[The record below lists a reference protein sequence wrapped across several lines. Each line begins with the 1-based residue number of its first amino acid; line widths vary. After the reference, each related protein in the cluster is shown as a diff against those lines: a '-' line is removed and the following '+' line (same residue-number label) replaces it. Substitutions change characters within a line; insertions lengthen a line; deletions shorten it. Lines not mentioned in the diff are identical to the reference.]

1 MLDLTGVLDAP
12 AQAPAQTAAAA
23 APTQERKPRGRAAAS
38 GTKGRQFLYFDLE
51 TVPDESRMDAFGLE
65 PIAPP
70 APRKPIDQCP
80 PIEAALG
87 WTLEGL
93 KKALYDVNP
102 CDEWLDQFEAAENA
116 KAGKEKPRKGALDAV
131 TEVREQS
138 VKHEAA
144 IAERQKLLSVTPE
157 FNKIVAAGWCLG
169 GDLTQAM
176 VVGAPLE
183 TSETTKVSE
192 IDVVDRLWSL
202 IESSGPIVGFNVL
215 HFDLPT
221 LFVRSALLGVKPPRR
236 LDLRSWGDDVVDLM
250 AVRYPKGPGRKLKEL
265 AMCYGFAVPA
275 GDFDGSQVY
284 AAWKAGEFSQIAAY
298 VRSDVEISRK
308 LHSLYR
314 GFFCA

>member
-12 AQAPAQTAAAA
+12 VQKPPEAPAAVE
-23 APTQERKPRGRAAAS
+23 TQERKPRTRSATS
-38 GTKGRQFLYFDLE
+38 GTKGRQFFYFDLE
-51 TVPDESRMDAFGLE
+51 TVPDESRLDAFGLE

-70 APRKPIDQCP
+70 APRTPIDQCP
-80 PIEAALG
+80 PIDAALG
-87 WTLEGL
+87 WTLDGL
-93 KKALYDVNP
+93 KKALSDTNP

-116 KAGKEKPRKGALDAV
+116 KTGKEKPRKGALDAV
-131 TEVREQS
+131 SEVRQQS
-138 VKHEAA
+138 GRHEAA

-157 FNKIVAAGWCLG
+157 FNKIISAGWCIG
-169 GDLTQAM
+169 SGPTEAM
-176 VVGAPLE
+176 VVGAPPQW
-183 TSETTKVSE
+183 SQAAKISE
-192 IDVVDRLWSL
+192 IDIVDRIWSL

-221 LFVRSALLGVKPPRR
+221 LFVRSALLGVKPPRK
-236 LDLRSWGDDVVDLM
+236 LDLRPWGDDVIDLM

-265 AMCYGFAVPA
+265 AVCYGFAVPA

-284 AAWKAGEFSQIAAY
+284 AAWKAGEFNQIAAY